1 MISSVIDCKF
11 AIARCVYNPIRGICA
26 AAAVLWLTIFPQ
38 DFKTAMSNIFSI
50 KNKESRCLF
59 ANI

>member
-11 AIARCVYNPIRGICA
+11 AIARCFYNPIRGIC

-38 DFKTAMSNIFSI
+38 DFKTAMSNIFLHQE
-50 KNKESRCLF
+50 KNASVVGVE
-59 ANI
+59 